1 MTQNEFK
8 TIETPEPPKKK
19 KKIRK
24 ERSMHLTGIFRSII
38 NGEILTR
45 DAVLRLMPFIFYLCF
60 LFILYIANS
69 YNYESN
75 IKEASKLSDQ
85 LIELEYDY
93 ITTQADLVYIK
104 QQSEIAARLDSL
116 KSGIKESVLPPK
128 IKIFEN
134 KEINSDVK
142 P

>member
-1 MTQNEFK
+1 MTENEFK
-8 TIETPEPPKKK
+8 TVEASEPPKERKK
-19 KKIRK
+19 ERK
-24 ERSMHLTGIFRSII
+24 ERNMHLTGIFRSII
-38 NGEILTR
+38 NGEILTK

-85 LIELEYDY
+85 LIELEYEY

-116 KSGIKESVLPPK
+116 NTGIEESVLPPK

-134 KEINSDVK
+134 KKINSNVK